1 MQSSAPTRRL
11 TPQLAALTLLAT
23 SLSFCTPLPA
33 QAGPVRIPDLPA
45 QVEPTSRPTT
55 QPPSTPQQPYTPP
68 ATQPAPRSPQRRATV
83 TFSQGLLTI
92 SANNSSL
99 NEILRDISRQTGMTI
114 TGGVAEERVFG
125 NYGPAALGA
134 ILTSLLDG
142 TRSNMLF
149 IREQNGHPSQLIL
162 TARNGGPT
170 PPNPNASREEDERP
184 PEAYAPPNPT
194 PDQSQPPPQQNPTTP
209 PANTAAQPPASGNQT
224 DQQSPNGVKTPQQIY
239 DQLLKLRQPQT
250 NTPATPQ

>member
-1 MQSSAPTRRL
+1 MQSSAPIRPL
-11 TPQLAALTLLAT
+11 TPQLAALTLLAA
-23 SLSFCTPLPA
+23 SLSFCTTLSA

-45 QVEPTSRPTT
+45 QVEPANRPTA
-55 QPPSTPQQPYTPP
+55 QPPSTPQQPFTPSV
-68 ATQPAPRSPQRRATV
+68 AQPAPRSQQHRATV

-125 NYGPAALGA
+125 NYGPSALGP

-149 IREQNGHPSQLIL
+149 IREKDGYPSQLIL

-170 PPNPNASREEDERP
+170 PPNPNAAREEDERP

-194 PDQSQPPPQQNPTTP
+194 PDQSQPPPQQNPAP
-209 PANTAAQPPASGNQT
+209 PANAAAPPAASGNTT

-239 DQLLKLRQPQT
+239 DQLMKLRQPQT
-250 NTPATPQ
+250 NTPATPQP